1 MTTTLV
7 FVASFCLVAVLVYM
21 ARYSGRVRVSQTR
34 LIDAPIE
41 QVFAKV
47 ADFQNWRAW
56 NPWLAHEANAQLE
69 LSGESACPGSQ
80 CAWNNPRV
88 GAGEFEFL
96 RSVKLKRIE
105 QRMRL
110 KQPFV
115 VRGRSLWTFAE
126 RDGKTEVCWQV
137 KARVAFAMR
146 AFSSTVQGALE
157 LDCKYGLDRLASLVE
172 PDEAARYRV
181 SVLGVRDVAASRYV
195 YQTYQ
200 GSIKGLPEAMRQCF
214 ADLRRQLKERGITVT
229 GAPLAFYTKTNFKL
243 RTTICHIGLPVGDA
257 DVGQLAVREMPA
269 LYTYGVQLQ
278 GGYAALEL
286 AWYLAMQ
293 RMTIDG
299 LKPDQR
305 LPPFETYLVE
315 ADAAQSNDMVTEV
328 NIPLL
333 PPPTQHRSGGDH
345 ASA

>member
-1 MTTTLV
+1 MTTTLF

-34 LIDAPIE
+34 LVDAPIE
-41 QVFAKV
+41 QVFAQV
-47 ADFQNWRAW
+47 VNFQNWSAW
-56 NPWLAHEANAQLE
+56 NPWLAHEADAQLE
-69 LSGESACPGSQ
+69 LSGDNACPGSQ
-80 CAWNNPRV
+80 CTWNNRRV
-88 GAGEFEFL
+88 GAGTFEFL
-96 RSVKLKRIE
+96 RSVNLKHIE

-110 KQPFV
+110 KQPFL

-126 RDGKTEVCWQV
+126 RDGKTEVNWQI
-137 KARVAFAMR
+137 KARVAFTMR
-146 AFSSTVQGALE
+146 AFSSTVKGALD

-172 PDEAARYRV
+172 PNEAPRYRIT
-181 SVLGVRDVAASRYV
+181 VLGVRHMAASRYV

-214 ADLRRQLKERGITVT
+214 ADLRRQLRQLGITVT
-229 GAPLAFYTKTNFKL
+229 GSPLAFYTKTNIKL
-243 RTTICHIGLPVGDA
+243 RTTVCHMGLPVGDA

-269 LYTYGVQLQ
+269 LCTYGAQLQ
-278 GGYAALEL
+278 GGYGALEM

-305 LPPFETYLVE
+305 LPPFETYLVDG
-315 ADAAQSNDMVTEV
+315 DATQSNDMVTEV
-328 NIPLL
+328 NVPVLVA
-333 PPPTQHRSGGDH
+333 TT
-345 ASA
+345 